1 MIRLVVVDDQ
11 TLVRSGIRQLL
22 ETTAEID
29 VVGEG
34 AHAAEAVRVIGETV
48 PDVVL
53 LDIRM
58 PGGSGIEVL
67 KTLRAADRLPP
78 TILLTTFDDDE
89 ILLEGLRH
97 GAKGFL
103 LKDISLERLVDA
115 IRQVAGGGTLVRPAI
130 TERVASAV
138 RDIGLD
144 FDCLDLPDRLTP
156 REIELLRLMAGGLS
170 NREIAVASGTAEG
183 TVKNHVSSILSKL
196 GVRDR
201 VRAVLK
207 GIEAGYV

>member
-22 ETTAEID
+22 ETVAEID
-29 VVGEG
+29 VVGE
-34 AHAAEAVRVIGETV
+34 AASAGDAVRVIGEAA

-53 LDIRM
+53 LDVRM

-67 KTLRAADRLPP
+67 KTLKATNHLPP

-89 ILLEGLRH
+89 ILMNGLSH

-103 LKDISLERLVDA
+103 LKDISLDRLVDA
-115 IRQVAGGGTLVRPAI
+115 IRQVADGGNLVRPVI
-130 TERVASAV
+130 TERVESGV

-144 FDCLDLPDRLTP
+144 FDCLELPDRLTP

-170 NREIAVASGTAEG
+170 NREIAAASGTAEG
-183 TVKNHVSSILSKL
+183 TVKNQVSSILSKL